1 MNQAPVSPVEAELD
15 LSFLYPA
22 DEQDQT
28 VNFSMDTKQQEALAA
43 EKSAED
49 ERADEASD
57 TSLIAGTA
65 DEQEEK
71 SYSAKEKKQQ
81 PANLQKSV
89 ESNKEGQT
97 EEKPSEK
104 QQEALAAKKSEEDEH
119 ADKAD
124 RQPQGHYR

>member
-1 MNQAPVSPVEAELD
+1 MVEDSEPEPPMLNKAPVSPVEAELD
-15 LSFLYPA
+15 LSFLDPA
-22 DEQDQT
+22 EEQDKT
-28 VNFSMDTKQQEALAA
+28 VNFTLDTKQQEALAA

-81 PANLQKSV
+81 PANLRKSE
-89 ESNKEGQT
+89 ESNKEG
-97 EEKPSEK
+97 EIAEKPSEK
-104 QQEALAAKKSEEDEH
+104 H
-119 ADKAD
+119 
-124 RQPQGHYR
+124 